1 LPTSDILRTVLLIAM
16 MGMAIL
22 SFIYLSQR
30 RLSWG
35 EYLLL
40 GVFSALIPV
49 FGPFLVIALQPGI
62 KRPPQRGR

>member
-1 LPTSDILRTVLLIAM
+1 LLTSDILRAVLLSAM

-30 RLSWG
+30 RLNWG

-40 GVFSALIPV
+40 GLFSALIPV
-49 FGPFLVIALQPGI
+49 FGPFLVIALKPGI
-62 KRPPQRGR
+62 KRPSQAGR